1 LDEKIKSHGQF
12 FQTNCFQEITSL
24 RRRGLSGSPN
34 QVPQGRT
41 SLGKNELFP
50 RKRRPN
56 RNLNQICW
64 GEMNFP

>member
-1 LDEKIKSHGQF
+1 MKKYIFHGQCF
-12 FQTNCFQEITSL
+12 LTNCSQGITSL
-24 RRRGLSGSPN
+24 RRKELSGSPN

-41 SLGKNELFP
+41 SLEKNELFP

-56 RNLNQICW
+56 GNLNQIPW